1 MKKKKKKKG
10 EKRGD
15 FLIFFFIFLREK
27 RKWKYKKTY
36 LQGMLGLDD
45 QSHMIS
51 DAVNSPWT
59 SSGLTKWLI

>member
-1 MKKKKKKKG
+1 MTIKSRKKIRKKNENNQTSKNQK
-10 EKRGD
+10 
-15 FLIFFFIFLREK
+15 LRI
-27 RKWKYKKTY
+27 KYVKKTY
-36 LQGMLGLDD
+36 LQGMFGLDD

>member
-1 MKKKKKKKG
+1 MTKKSRKKLRKKIENNQTSKN
-10 EKRGD
+10 EK
-15 FLIFFFIFLREK
+15 LRI
-27 RKWKYKKTY
+27 KYLEKKTY
-36 LQGMLGLDD
+36 LQGMFGFDD

>member
-1 MKKKKKKKG
+1 MGKKKNGHEKKNRGKLRKRIKIKKK
-10 EKRGD
+10 
-15 FLIFFFIFLREK
+15 IC
-27 RKWKYKKTY
+27 KKTY
-36 LQGMLGLDD
+36 LQGMFGLDD